1 MKLIILLLL
10 IVSSCNYTV
19 QKENMGPVRVSQAL
33 MESVSYNQV
42 RTEVFNNKCISCHG
56 NSGNVNLESHRAAY
70 QHLESIRKS
79 TLIDKKMPKSPYP
92 ALNRRELEILTAWIE
107 AGGPDKPRNGSQVPD
122 VHEEPIQPTFASIKK
137 KVLDMKCISCHGP
150 GGVAARMPLVS
161 KEDLLNSPQEIVV
174 PGSPDDSGIMIVTEH
189 GARKFMPP
197 EDSGITPLTEEER
210 NAIRIWIENGAE

>member
-1 MKLIILLLL
+1 MKLILLSLL
-10 IVSSCNYTV
+10 ILSSCNYTV
-19 QKENMGPVRVSQAL
+19 VKEKRGPVSVTQAL
-33 MESVSYNQV
+33 MDSVSYNQV

-79 TLIDKKMPKSPYP
+79 TLIDNKMPKSPYP

-107 AGGPDKPRNGSQVPD
+107 AGGPDRPRNGSQTPD
-122 VHEEPIQPTFASIKK
+122 DHEEPIQPTFASIKK

-150 GGVAARMPLVS
+150 GGEAARMPLVT
-161 KEDLLNSPQEIVV
+161 KEDLINSPQEIVI
-174 PGSPDDSGIMIVTEH
+174 PGNADDSGLTIVIEP

-197 EDSGITPLTEEER
+197 EDSGFTPLTEEER